1 MDSIQFI
8 EKFFEDKENI
18 TLLNDNQFDT
28 LYIKFEWAS
37 SKRFGLK
44 ETSRFIHTSFLT
56 KLLTKC
62 NLQII
67 DKFED
72 KLPAGYL
79 AETENLINI
88 QIPDNIKIIGTCA
101 FLNCLNLK
109 NVVLSKNLKQINQ
122 NAFRGCGFTSIDF
135 PSSLTRINYGAF
147 EDCSNLTE
155 IFIPKTLNVIENS
168 VFQNCTSL
176 ECVDIEDGLCN
187 VLGRYLFSNC
197 VNLEKVS
204 IPESIVYMNN
214 FVFDNCNNLKSIHYK
229 GSVSDWN
236 KIIKENNWYKNSAIK
251 QVFCF
256 DDIINLI

>member
-1 MDSIQFI
+1 MDSTQFI

-28 LYIKFEWAS
+28 LYKKFEWAS
-37 SKRFGLK
+37 SERFGLE
-44 ETSRFIHTSFLT
+44 ETSRFAHTGFLT

-79 AETENLINI
+79 AETENLTNI
-88 QIPDNIKIIGTCA
+88 QIPDNIKTIGACA
-101 FLNCLNLK
+101 FLNCSNLRY
-109 NVVLSKNLKQINQ
+109 VTLSKNLKQINQ
-122 NAFRGCGFTSIDF
+122 NAFRGCGFNYISF

-147 EDCSNLTE
+147 EDCSNLKE
-155 IFIPKTLNVIENS
+155 VFIPKTLNVVENS

-176 ECVDIEDGLCN
+176 ERVDIENGLCN
-187 VLGRYLFSNC
+187 VLGRYLFRDC
-197 VNLEKVS
+197 IELEEVY

-214 FVFDNCNNLKSIHYK
+214 YVFYNCYNLKSIRYK
-229 GSVSDWN
+229 GKASDWN
-236 KIIKENNWYKNSAIK
+236 KIIRESHWYENSAIK
-251 QVFCF
+251 QVFCL